1 MVQTNKIMVFT
12 VNNPFSRNGW
22 NMIGK
27 LFALSSIFI
36 ILSCA
41 GENED
46 VKASFEVDGM
56 IVRNGFLWLGWPTNV
71 GKALDGL
78 KDVSKHT
85 FDSETWIFT
94 VSYNKGKLKR
104 DEIMQVVEA
113 AEEGFKV
120 KNWKL
125 VKFE

>member
-1 MVQTNKIMVFT
+1 
-12 VNNPFSRNGW
+12 
-22 NMIGK
+22 MIGK
-27 LFALSSIFI
+27 LFTLSSIFI

-56 IVRNGFLWLGWPTNV
+56 DV
-71 GKALDGL
+71 L
-78 KDVSKHT
+78 KGVSKHT

-94 VSYNKGKLKR
+94 VTYYKEELKR
-104 DEIMQVVEA
+104 DEIMQAVEA

-120 KNWKL
+120 KNWKR
-125 VKFE
+125 VQHE

>member
-1 MVQTNKIMVFT
+1 
-12 VNNPFSRNGW
+12 
-22 NMIGK
+22 MIGK

-36 ILSCA
+36 ILSCV

-78 KDVSKHT
+78 KGVSKHT

-94 VSYNKGKLKR
+94 VTYNKGKLKR

-120 KNWKL
+120 KNWKQ
-125 VKFE
+125 VQPE

>member
-1 MVQTNKIMVFT
+1 MVKKIMVFFIDK
-12 VNNPFSRNGW
+12 PFSRKGW
-22 NMIGK
+22 KMIRK

-78 KDVSKHT
+78 KGVLKHT
-85 FDSETWIFT
+85 FDSETLIFT
-94 VSYNKGKLKR
+94 VTYNKGELKR

-113 AEEGFKV
+113 TEEGFKV
-120 KNWKL
+120 RNWKQ
-125 VKFE
+125 VKFK